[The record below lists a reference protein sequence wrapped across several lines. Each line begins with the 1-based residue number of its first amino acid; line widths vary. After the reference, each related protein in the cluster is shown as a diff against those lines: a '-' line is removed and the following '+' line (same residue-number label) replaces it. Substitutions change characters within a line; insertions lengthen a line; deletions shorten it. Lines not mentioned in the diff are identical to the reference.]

1 MKSAKLYR
9 RPNAQ
14 FICEDSIEAV
24 LEVFNEVDPIE
35 RAKYFMRMDDR
46 IFDARDIDKLQ
57 SKLGVN

>member
-9 RPNAQ
+9 RPHAQ

-35 RAKYFMRMDDR
+35 RGNYFLRMDDR
-46 IFDARDIDKLQ
+46 LFNTGDIDKLQ
-57 SKLGVN
+57 NEMTG

>member
-14 FICEDSIEAV
+14 LICEDSIEAV

-35 RAKYFMRMDDR
+35 RDKYFMRMDDR
-46 IFDARDIDKLQ
+46 LFNAGDIDKLQ
-57 SKLGVN
+57 NEMTA